1 MPVITMLSPKGGV
14 GKTTTALVLATELA
28 ASGANVTIIDADPN
42 FPLAKWAGMDG
53 KPDNI
58 EVIKEIDEEDIINT
72 ISDANKRADFV
83 VVDLEGRA
91 SARAT
96 NALMMS
102 HLALVPIQGSALDAN
117 EAARAFKSVKSVG
130 TARQRPLP
138 FAVVLTRT
146 PASEKLWARD
156 LKSVVANLADAAI
169 PVVRTALAERGAFR
183 ALFSFGG
190 TLAELSAADVG
201 SLDSARANA
210 TAFKDDV
217 LELLPQKG
225 PAA

>member
-28 ASGANVTIIDADPN
+28 SSGTRVAIIDADPN
-42 FPLAKWAGMDG
+42 YPIAKWAALDG

-58 EVIKEIDEEDIINT
+58 EVIQEIDEEDIINT
-72 ISDANKRADFV
+72 IADANKRADFV

-102 HLALVPIQGSALDAN
+102 HLALIPVQGSALDAN
-117 EAARAFKSVKSVG
+117 EAARAFKSVRSVG
-130 TARQRPLP
+130 TARERPLP

-156 LKSVVANLADAAI
+156 LKSVVNNLADANI
-169 PVVRTALAERGAFR
+169 PVIKTSLAERGAFR

-190 TLAELSAADVG
+190 TLADLSAADVG

-210 TAFKDDV
+210 AAFKDDV
-217 LELLPQKG
+217 LEMLSRKG